1 MTYIAAIVV
10 IVFVVCLI
18 FAYIGSIKYQVKFY
32 TKRYSQGLNSGY
44 TNEESIHRLVAFY
57 LRKEPEWKAEYMNS
71 RLVEYYKSY
80 DQLVYDIALFYYK
93 IDPEQ
98 QTWRVD
104 RLSRPVP
111 SERIFH
117 YIDKY
122 LRIYK
127 RRYFDLSLKK

>member
-1 MTYIAAIVV
+1 MTYIAAILV
-10 IVFVVCLI
+10 IAFVAYLV

-32 TKRYSQGLNSGY
+32 TKRYSQDLNSGY
-44 TNEESIHRLVAFY
+44 TNEESIRRLVAFY
-57 LRKEPEWKAEYMNS
+57 LREEPEWKAEYMNN
-71 RLVEYYKSY
+71 RLVEYYKSF

-98 QTWRVD
+98 QTWCVD
-104 RLSRPVP
+104 KFSSPAP

-117 YIDKY
+117 YADKY

-127 RRYFDLSLKK
+127 RRYLGM